1 MWTRPIPINR
11 TADVL
16 QQPQF
21 VEIFHPKTKG
31 GSVIKRLR
39 KYSLELVPEEYT
51 EHRPFYDRFT
61 SLRLDYLQKA
71 L

>member
-21 VEIFHPKTKG
+21 VELIHPKTKG

-51 EHRPFYDRFT
+51 LHRPFYHRFT
-61 SLRLDYLQKA
+61 SLRLEYPQKT

>member
-16 QQPQF
+16 QQPQI
-21 VEIFHPKTKG
+21 VELFHPKTKG

-39 KYSLELVPEEYT
+39 KYSLELVPEEYI

-61 SLRLDYLQKA
+61 SLRLDYPHKTL
-71 L
+71 